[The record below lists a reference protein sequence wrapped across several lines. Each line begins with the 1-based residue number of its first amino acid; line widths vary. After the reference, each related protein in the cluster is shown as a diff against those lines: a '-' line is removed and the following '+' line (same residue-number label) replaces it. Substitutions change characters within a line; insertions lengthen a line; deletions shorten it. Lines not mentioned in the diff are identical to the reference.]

1 MATAININETINEA
15 LTILNTYDWWW
26 SLGHDY
32 AYTNGIRT
40 AMQMKM
46 RRFVALAAKCCETIC
61 NALRELWSATYTIA
75 HKDWMF
81 CRTTDED
88 KAQYEA
94 VRAKLMAII
103 QPDNNNIQ

>member
-26 SLGHDY
+26 SLGSDY
-32 AYTNGIRT
+32 AYMNGTRN
-40 AMQMKM
+40 AMRMKM
-46 RRFVALAAKCCETIC
+46 RKYVELASKCGETIC
-61 NALRELWSATYTIA
+61 NALRELWSATYNLA

-81 CRTTDED
+81 RSATADD

-94 VRAKLMAII
+94 KKAELMAII
-103 QPDNNNIQ
+103 QSAI